1 MGKTKTPQQKI
12 IDYYARG
19 ESRWGYSLLLK
30 GVRHFGYYPESNEKI
45 SMAEAQRLMV
55 EQLYKKLGLKAD
67 ALLLDAGCGEGE
79 VAIYLANKY
88 QLQIRGIDIL
98 DFSIKKANEKR
109 VHLGLES
116 RVKFQ
121 VGDYTSLD
129 FPDGIFDG
137 VYTMETLVHAPDYKK
152 TLEEFYRVLKP
163 TGKLVLF
170 EYSVCPLE
178 NIPEKSR
185 ETMEIIIQESGMHSL
200 PHFLHEGFP
209 EMLKNAGFQNV
220 TVENITSRV
229 TPMLKR
235 FYQIAFIPYWFIK
248 LFGLQRKFVN
258 MTAGAEGYKNM
269 AGNDF
274 WRYNIITATRPG

>member
-12 IDYYARG
+12 IDYYARE

-30 GVRHFGYYPESNEKI
+30 GVRHFGYYPEGDEKI
-45 SMAEAQRLMV
+45 SITEAQRLMV

-88 QLQIRGIDIL
+88 QLQIKGIDIL

-109 VHLGLES
+109 TRLGLENK
-116 RVKFQ
+116 VEFQ
-121 VGDYTSLD
+121 VGDYTSLN
-129 FPDGIFDG
+129 FSDGTFDR
-137 VYTMETLVHAPDYKK
+137 VYTMETLVHASDYQKA
-152 TLEEFYRVLKP
+152 LREFYRVLKP

-170 EYSVCPLE
+170 EYSACPLE
-178 NIPEKSR
+178 NIPQKLR
-185 ETMEIIIQESGMHSL
+185 ETIEIIIQESGMYSL

-209 EMLKNAGFQNV
+209 EMLENAGFQNV
-220 TVENITSRV
+220 TVENITPRV
-229 TPMLKR
+229 VPMLKQL
-235 FYQIAFIPYWFIK
+235 YQIAFIPYWFVK

-258 MTAGAEGYKNM
+258 ITSGAEGYKNM

-274 WRYNIITATRPG
+274 WRYNIITATKSG